1 MKSLLLFF
9 TLFFGLPAL
18 AQNVNNYAIFS
29 EKPQKRIGYT
39 NLGHNNYFIEYQ
51 SKKRATIFLELIS
64 NDSTVIAIS
73 KKTVKSKESSIA
85 KLNLNAY
92 PAIKAKPGSGYFL
105 RLRMYESDIID
116 VSKLITEVIVD
127 DVSLTRL
134 LY

>member
-18 AQNVNNYAIFS
+18 AQDVNNYAIFS

-39 NLGHNNYFIEYQ
+39 NLSHNNYFIEYQ

-92 PAIKAKPGSGYFL
+92 PAIKVKPGSGYFL